1 MKTKNILI
9 AGLVASTALAMTSC
23 GSDYLETSPTESVST
38 GQAVGSTTNA
48 YKALNGIAKTMS
60 TQQYAWSQG
69 CAGEDRIFAIYEN
82 YPSKDLF

>member
-23 GSDYLETSPTESVST
+23 GSDYLETSPSESVST

-48 YKALNGIAKTMS
+48 HKALHGIATTTTVRMV
-60 TQQYAWSQG
+60 
-69 CAGEDRIFAIYEN
+69 AGLRRRRPHHIY
-82 YPSKDLF
+82 L